1 MRSRKG
7 FTLVELLVVIGI
19 LGALMAVLVSG
30 FSSAPK
36 KAERAKCEQLVK
48 DVSAAL
54 TIAFDRRGSWPQAI
68 IKGNNSS
75 QGITPDI
82 AVAIAKASDNT
93 LSVSYD
99 DNGQA
104 TGLDRLG
111 IVTPWAAA
119 VMKSR
124 GTSANEASRVPSGGT
139 IADHRLRY
147 AVDLDG
153 DGVIKGVD
161 VGGESVNVRATAVVW
176 CGGADGKIESY
187 KIGQRKDDVYSW
199 SYGQTQ
205 NVR

>member
-48 DVSAAL
+48 DVSSAL
-54 TIAFDRRGSWPQAI
+54 AIAFDRRGSWPQAI
-68 IKGNNSS
+68 IRGHNNDE
-75 QGITPDI
+75 GITADI
-82 AVAIAKASDNT
+82 AVAIAQASDNT
-93 LSVSYD
+93 LSVSYE
-99 DNGQA
+99 NGKA
-104 TGLDRLG
+104 TGMDRLG
-111 IVTPWAAA
+111 IVSPWAQA
-119 VMKSR
+119 VIKAK
-124 GTSANEASRVPSGGT
+124 GTSASASTRVPSGGT
-139 IADHRLRY
+139 IQDHRLRY

-153 DGVIKGVD
+153 DGIIEGAN
-161 VGGESVNVRATAVVW
+161 VGGEAVDIRATAVVW

-187 KIGQRKDDVYSW
+187 RKGQRKDDVYSW